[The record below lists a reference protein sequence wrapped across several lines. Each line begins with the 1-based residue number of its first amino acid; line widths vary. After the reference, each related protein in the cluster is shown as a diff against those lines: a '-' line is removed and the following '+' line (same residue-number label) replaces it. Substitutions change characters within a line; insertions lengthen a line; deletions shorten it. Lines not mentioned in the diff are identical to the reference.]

1 LNSTA
6 TPTIA
11 NEPPFKSLAE
21 VLFLGDLS
29 PWEMFERENEDA
41 IRQKMDDLQVG
52 KSDSGLNKG
61 GLRNKA
67 LDELWENADK
77 NLWQSK
83 IVNLA
88 KDVDA

>member
-11 NEPPFKSLAE
+11 NESLFKSLAE
-21 VLFLGDLS
+21 VLLLGDLS
-29 PWEMFERENEDA
+29 PREMFERENEDA
-41 IRQKMDDLQVG
+41 IRQKMDDLRVG

-61 GLRNKA
+61 GLRNMA
-67 LDELWENADK
+67 VDELWEKADK

-83 IVNLA
+83 IDNLA